1 MSTGRAACRTH
12 RRGQACAVALA
23 ALLGAGCA
31 PARRQPP
38 ATDAVLLR
46 VAAAARRDVYG
57 RPVAL
62 RPLLGGRALLY
73 FFRTDCPH
81 CADAIAAAPD
91 LAARPGV
98 ALVLISRESA
108 ERLRA
113 AFGPAPRPGLT
124 VVSDSGGAIMDSALR
139 TLYVPRIVGV
149 EAFAV
154 RLDVTG
160 GGVGLADAAA
170 FLIGGR
176 P

>member
-12 RRGQACAVALA
+12 RRGPACAVALA

-31 PARRQPP
+31 PGHRQPP
-38 ATDAVLLR
+38 ATDAALLR
-46 VAAAARRDVYG
+46 VVATARRDAWG

-62 RPLLGGRALLY
+62 EPLLAGRALLY

-81 CADAIAAAPD
+81 CAAAIAAAPA
-91 LAARPGV
+91 LGARPGV
-98 ALVLISRESA
+98 ALVLISRESP

-113 AFGPAPRPGLT
+113 AFGPAPHPGLT
-124 VVSDSGGAIMDSALR
+124 LVSDSGGAIMDSALR
-139 TLYVPRIVGV
+139 TLYVPRVVGV

-170 FLIGGR
+170 FLVRER